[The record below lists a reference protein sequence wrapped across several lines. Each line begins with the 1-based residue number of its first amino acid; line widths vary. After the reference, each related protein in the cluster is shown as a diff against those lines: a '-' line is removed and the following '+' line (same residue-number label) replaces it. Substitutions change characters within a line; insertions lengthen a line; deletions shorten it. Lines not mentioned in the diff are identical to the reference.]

1 MVDPILLGGRR
12 ICLPAGRETGCAPER
27 VTPVRLRQRSHG
39 EFLWNH
45 ENRTCSPG
53 PLSHTRCRPARPV
66 RRHRRIRQSP
76 AAPFCPRAYH
86 PRAGRAPSR
95 LMVSTKSREGHHPSS
110 KSTKAARRVTRQGE
124 DRAPRRS
131 TWSAIF
137 LAQKAALNHAR
148 GRIRPLGCT
157 RASRPTRRRPAM
169 HPCGKPAPAPR
180 RNSARAA
187 APSPEPMEVRRLWAT
202 DTATSP
208 ACGRSCR

>member
-1 MVDPILLGGRR
+1 MGWLRAKTHAANGSGRIMVDPILLGGRR

-95 LMVSTKSREGHHPSS
+95 LMVSTKSRKGQSQGRTFGLATRLRVDGVRRGDQIAICRPISTTSSPGSLKKSLTCTAFRSIAAKRASSHLARPFPSS
-110 KSTKAARRVTRQGE
+110 R
-124 DRAPRRS
+124 
-131 TWSAIF
+131 
-137 LAQKAALNHAR
+137 
-148 GRIRPLGCT
+148 
-157 RASRPTRRRPAM
+157 
-169 HPCGKPAPAPR
+169 
-180 RNSARAA
+180 
-187 APSPEPMEVRRLWAT
+187 
-202 DTATSP
+202 
-208 ACGRSCR
+208 